1 MDFLGGFSR
10 KETVRKSKVYKSS
23 KRCDKTVIS
32 ESCKHMVSY
41 NQEFRI
47 ILIKNKK

>member
-10 KETVRKSKVYKSS
+10 KETVRKSKVYV